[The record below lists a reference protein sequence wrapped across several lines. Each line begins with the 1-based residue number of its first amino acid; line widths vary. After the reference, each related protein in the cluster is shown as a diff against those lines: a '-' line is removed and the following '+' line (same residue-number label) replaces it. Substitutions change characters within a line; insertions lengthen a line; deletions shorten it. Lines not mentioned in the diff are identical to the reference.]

1 MESYTV
7 TVKAFETN
15 SQGNPLIRCLVPG
28 ITPDT
33 NNPFPIP
40 LNLTPEQGKRLDN
53 SVTQYD
59 ATLVR
64 GDLRKDQN
72 GILKSGQYPDHY
84 FYEVAMFDGIVNDA
98 AMARGASQPASI
110 PTPTTPATSAPQA
123 VASTS
128 DAREMVYRRQTG
140 LNCASSLI
148 APLTL
153 ADEEETFQ
161 RVVALAERFVGYL
174 STGKADGLVDALIQ
188 DGASIT
194 SVVEKEPVYTY
205 PQPPQRLTT
214 AAFEEY
220 VTQAAWNWDDV
231 TQWLGGLDPVD
242 WIQQEKGRN
251 YRAAL
256 KVCKD
261 TAVELG
267 LEPPTE
273 FREVVSEA

>member
-72 GILKSGQYPDHY
+72 GNLKSGQYPDHY

-148 APLTL
+148 APIVLQDD
-153 ADEEETFQ
+153 DEMFE
-161 RVVALAERFVGYL
+161 RVITLAERFVGYL

-220 VTQAAWNWDDV
+220 VEKAGWNWDDV

-256 KVCKD
+256 KVFKD

>member
-72 GILKSGQYPDHY
+72 GNLKSGQYPDHY

-148 APLTL
+148 APTVLQDD
-153 ADEEETFQ
+153 DEMFE
-161 RVVALAERFVGYL
+161 RVITLAERFVGYL

-214 AAFEEY
+214 AAVEEY
-220 VTQAAWNWDDV
+220 VEKAGWNWDDV

-256 KVCKD
+256 KV
-261 TAVELG
+261 
-267 LEPPTE
+267 
-273 FREVVSEA
+273 

>member
-72 GILKSGQYPDHY
+72 GNLKSGQYPDHY

-148 APLTL
+148 APIVLQDD
-153 ADEEETFQ
+153 DEMFE
-161 RVVALAERFVGYL
+161 RVITLAERFVG
-174 STGKADGLVDALIQ
+174 
-188 DGASIT
+188 
-194 SVVEKEPVYTY
+194 
-205 PQPPQRLTT
+205 
-214 AAFEEY
+214 
-220 VTQAAWNWDDV
+220 
-231 TQWLGGLDPVD
+231 
-242 WIQQEKGRN
+242 
-251 YRAAL
+251 
-256 KVCKD
+256 
-261 TAVELG
+261 
-267 LEPPTE
+267 
-273 FREVVSEA
+273 

>member
-1 MESYTV
+1 MESYKIQ
-7 TVKAFETN
+7 VKSFETN
-15 SQGNPLIRCLVPG
+15 SQGNPLIRALVPG

-40 LNLTPEQGKRLDN
+40 LNLTKEQGMRLDT
-53 SVTQYD
+53 SIKEYD
-59 ATLVR
+59 VTLVR
-64 GDLRKDQN
+64 GALRKDQH
-72 GILKSGQYPDHY
+72 GQPKTGQYPDHY
-84 FYEVAMFDGIVNDA
+84 FYEVAMFDGIVNEMVMSRGDA
-98 AMARGASQPASI
+98 EPLAAAPVV
-110 PTPTTPATSAPQA
+110 ATSLPQPTAP
-123 VASTS
+123 TS

-148 APLTL
+148 APLAL

-188 DGASIT
+188 DGASI
-194 SVVEKEPVYTY
+194 VEVIEKEPVYSY

-220 VTQAAWNWDDV
+220 VEKAGWNWDDV
-231 TQWLGGLDPVD
+231 TQWLGGLDPID
-242 WIQQEKGRN
+242 WISQEKTRT

-261 TAVELG
+261 MALELG
-267 LEPPTE
+267 LEPPIQ